1 MLKIKKGFILREVS
15 GSYIVVAVGTAS
27 KEFKGLITLNETGA
41 FLWERLVDGNDKK
54 GLVAALLDEYDA
66 PQDIIEKDVEDFLQT
81 ITKGNLVEEI

>member
-81 ITKGNLVEEI
+81 ITEGNLVEEI